1 MKKIFRYGLL
11 VFGVLFALSAAG
23 VWYLSSR
30 DVGAAYIATTAK
42 KLAQERFGA
51 DLAIGDIS
59 GNPVRGFSAESLVL
73 SKTNETIISV
83 DKTQVKLDLF
93 SILKGSPK
101 IRSVTLTRADVRL
114 EELKNLSQ
122 DRIAAPTGELP
133 LSSIHFDDS
142 TLRTKTGDFLFD
154 DGIIS
159 LESGGL
165 AVNSVIS
172 FNEVSAQ
179 AKAEFRFAEGNLHLE
194 NLDLRIGDG
203 RVNLAGDVYPD
214 IDVGGT
220 LTDLDME
227 TLSRFWPELGE
238 QTFSGS
244 FSTNI
249 KISGTWPDVGAR
261 GEIAIDDGSVYGI
274 SLSGV
279 RSSWWY
285 RGDKLWFEE
294 ISGVANGSRVS
305 GTVGLVFR
313 GGPPETHLDL
323 NATGVNLG
331 TWEKTFPW
339 LSIADGSLETLSV
352 DLCRVG
358 GLFTGPVDF
367 TSSSMKIANQPLE
380 KVQAT
385 LELLD
390 NGKIQTRARALWL
403 QAPVQ
408 ASGTISTGKDPSYDL
423 TIDAKGLALHKA
435 SQVFPTEG
443 LALQGNA
450 AGKVRIFGSGQN
462 TRYEGELW
470 SEKIR
475 VREEVIESPRLTFR
489 YEDSKVELKNFSA
502 NWRGLP
508 VRGSGMVTKPG
519 SEEASLNLS
528 GSTGEVDTSVLAGFM
543 PGLSSEAL
551 TGHVTISWKL
561 SGPVKASSLSMELD
575 SSSLTAFGKTS
586 FSGFDASV
594 TVPLPFRKGASA
606 IKAKASATAVGYEDF
621 ALTDVSATISADAD
635 VLSVDDFTGTVLS
648 GTVEA
653 SGTIRLGSNQA
664 DPAEIN
670 LTGNLSGAD
679 LSAFSTKERPV
690 SGNLSGS
697 FAASGTVSQ
706 PDISFS
712 ASVPELSAL
721 GYAVSNV
728 ELSGVVLPESV
739 KIENFSATIG
749 EGTLAGEG
757 SLSLGDDD
765 SVAGFSITGT
775 GLDLEYLT
783 RELPAARKAGVEGT
797 LDVNLD
803 GSLGNDKW
811 SGSGEVFA
819 EALSA
824 YGLTVREVYAPVR
837 IEGNVAKI
845 EKAQGD
851 FYGGD
856 LSADATAT
864 LGTSLWI
871 VNTKISG
878 FDIAGVISDA
888 FDLEGKI
895 TGKGDLELK
904 LEHGESMAMP
914 LRGQGRFS
922 AENGEITG
930 FKGTQAL
937 TSAYGGT
944 GIRYTRADSSFTM
957 GGNMISLMPGSRITS
972 PPGDPLYRYMSVDGM
987 LGFSSQIDLYCS
999 GNVNVQ
1005 ALSTFFGALEGL
1017 LSSESLDPQHMLE
1030 NLLGGFLGGMSK
1042 KDFRD
1047 VSFDI
1052 DGSWEKPQ
1060 VSNIKIAVP
1069 ERRSDPIPSSDGDP
1083 ERQTDERKIEIEI
1096 PTGGGS
1102 SNGDSV
1108 GDQIKQQILE
1118 QIFTIDE

>member
-1 MKKIFRYGLL
+1 
-11 VFGVLFALSAAG
+11 
-23 VWYLSSR
+23 
-30 DVGAAYIATTAK
+30 
-42 KLAQERFGA
+42 
-51 DLAIGDIS
+51 
-59 GNPVRGFSAESLVL
+59 
-73 SKTNETIISV
+73 
-83 DKTQVKLDLF
+83 
-93 SILKGSPK
+93 
-101 IRSVTLTRADVRL
+101 
-114 EELKNLSQ
+114 
-122 DRIAAPTGELP
+122 
-133 LSSIHFDDS
+133 
-142 TLRTKTGDFLFD
+142 
-154 DGIIS
+154 
-159 LESGGL
+159 
-165 AVNSVIS
+165 
-172 FNEVSAQ
+172 
-179 AKAEFRFAEGNLHLE
+179 
-194 NLDLRIGDG
+194 
-203 RVNLAGDVYPD
+203 VNLAGDVYPD

-220 LTDLDME
+220 LTDLDMG

-238 QTFSGS
+238 KTFSGS

-249 KISGTWPDVGAR
+249 KILGTWPDVGAR
-261 GEIAIDDGSVYGI
+261 GEISVDDGSIYGI
-274 SLSGV
+274 SLAGV

-313 GGPPETHLDL
+313 SGPPETHLDL

-339 LSIADGSLETLSV
+339 LSIADGTLETLSV

-367 TSSSMKIANQPLE
+367 TSSSMKIARQPLE

-408 ASGTISTGKDPSYDL
+408 ASGTISPGKDPSYDL
-423 TIDAKGLALHKA
+423 TVDAKGVVLHKA

-450 AGKVRIFGSGQN
+450 AGKVRIFGSGRN
-462 TRYEGELW
+462 ARYEGELW

-475 VREEVIESPRLTFR
+475 VREDLIESPRLTFR
-489 YEDSKVELKNFSA
+489 YEDSKMEVKSFSA

-519 SEEASLNLS
+519 FEEASLNLS
-528 GSTGEVDTSVLAGFM
+528 GSTGEVGTSVLAGFL
-543 PGLSSEAL
+543 PDFSSEAL
-551 TGHVTISWKL
+551 SGQVSASWKL
-561 SGPVKASSLSMELD
+561 SGPVKAPSLSLELD
-575 SSSLTAFGKTS
+575 SPGLDAFGKTS
-586 FSGFDASV
+586 LSGFDASV
-594 TVPLPFRKGASA
+594 TVPLPFRKGDST
-606 IKAKASATAVGYEDF
+606 IKASARATDVAYEDF
-621 ALTDVSATISADAD
+621 ALTDVSATISTDAE
-635 VLSVDDFTGTVLS
+635 VLSVENFSGTVLS
-648 GTVEA
+648 GTVKA
-653 SGTIRLGSNQA
+653 SGTIGLGSKENLR
-664 DPAEIN
+664 EIN

-679 LSAFSTKERPV
+679 LSAFSTDESPV

-697 FAASGTVSQ
+697 FAATGTVSQ

-721 GYAVSNV
+721 GYAVGNV
-728 ELSGVVLPESV
+728 TLSGIVLPESV
-739 KIENFSATIG
+739 KIEKFSATIG

-757 SLSLGDDD
+757 TLSLKDDG

-803 GSLGNDKW
+803 GSLGSDKW

-819 EALSA
+819 DSLSA

-837 IEGNVAKI
+837 IEGNVVKI

-864 LGTSLWI
+864 LGTSLWT

-878 FDIAGVISDA
+878 FDLAGVTNDA

-922 AENGEITG
+922 AENGEISG
-930 FKGTQAL
+930 FKATQAL

-987 LGFSSQIDLYCS
+987 LGFSSQLDLYCS

-1042 KDFRD
+1042 RDFRD

-1069 ERRSDPIPSSDGDP
+1069 ERKSDPIPSEGDP